1 MMVPM
6 RSAKG
11 LLAGWGQ
18 KKKKK
23 RELARLPAG
32 GWVADQ
38 CTMVSPDEHS
48 AKKKDKKDNERAP
61 VFTDEKMVGGGAAAR
76 DGAPRVLPVSDQNAR
91 MRWRWDRSNGEG
103 RQKRQR
109 SRKGRHLQDGVGTTM
124 G

>member
-1 MMVPM
+1 MHFDGTD
-6 RSAKG
+6 ALLKG
-11 LLAGWGQ
+11 AAGWGQ

-38 CTMVSPDEHS
+38 CTMVSPDEQ
-48 AKKKDKKDNERAP
+48 ARKKKKENERAP

-91 MRWRWDRSNGEG
+91 MGCGDGIDPIG
-103 RQKRQR
+103 RVG
-109 SRKGRHLQDGVGTTM
+109 RKGRGAAKDVIDRSV
-124 G
+124 